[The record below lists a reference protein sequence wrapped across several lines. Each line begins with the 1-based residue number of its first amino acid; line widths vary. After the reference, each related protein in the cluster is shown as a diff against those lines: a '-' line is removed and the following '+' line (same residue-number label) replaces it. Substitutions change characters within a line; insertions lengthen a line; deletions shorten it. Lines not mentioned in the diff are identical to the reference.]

1 MLSSMMLDGSVEASS
16 EPGENVMV
24 MVSLGPNVF
33 LDTMD
38 TDRLIIYDIVL
49 LVAGVIL
56 SIELAAV
63 APNNKLS
70 VFCTTLP

>member
-1 MLSSMMLDGSVEASS
+1 MLSSRMLDGSVEASS

-38 TDRLIIYDIVL
+38 TDRLII
-49 LVAGVIL
+49 
-56 SIELAAV
+56 
-63 APNNKLS
+63 
-70 VFCTTLP
+70 